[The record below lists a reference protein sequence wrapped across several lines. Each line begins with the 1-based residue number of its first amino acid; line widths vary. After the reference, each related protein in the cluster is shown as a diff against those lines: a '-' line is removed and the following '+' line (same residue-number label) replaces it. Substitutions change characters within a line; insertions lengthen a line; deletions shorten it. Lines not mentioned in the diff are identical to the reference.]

1 MGRGGGDPLY
11 LDPRMYR
18 LSCDSIIL
26 PVIYFT
32 VFYIY
37 ALCGV
42 DYNTELS
49 SRMQHEHVIT
59 LVVNC
64 FVIAFLKKKHK
75 CIIPCLLI
83 PAREPLW
90 VGLIRQRCAWHASS
104 NTKTPKTLTAIAR
117 DMLMMF
123 PCPEKNNHVT
133 ITWVRV
139 QHRGKDR
146 FINYMYTFW

>member
-1 MGRGGGDPLY
+1 MVNINGKEGGGRPSVY

-42 DYNTELS
+42 DYTIELS

-59 LVVNC
+59 SVNC
-64 FVIAFLKKKHK
+64 FVIAFFLKKN
-75 CIIPCLLI
+75 I
-83 PAREPLW
+83 
-90 VGLIRQRCAWHASS
+90 
-104 NTKTPKTLTAIAR
+104 
-117 DMLMMF
+117 
-123 PCPEKNNHVT
+123 HVSYL
-133 ITWVRV
+133 VC
-139 QHRGKDR
+139 
-146 FINYMYTFW
+146 